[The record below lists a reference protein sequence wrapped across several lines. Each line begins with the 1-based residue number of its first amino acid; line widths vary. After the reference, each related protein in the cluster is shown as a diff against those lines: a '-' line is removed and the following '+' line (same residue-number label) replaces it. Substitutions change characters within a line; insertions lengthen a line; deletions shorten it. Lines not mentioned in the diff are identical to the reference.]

1 MFAEATDRC
10 RRVRTLEAELALS
23 GHAGGGRLR
32 GRVLV
37 GLAEPDSARLVGV
50 APFGQ
55 PRFILVARL
64 NDAALFLPRDR
75 RVLTGEPTSAIV
87 EALAGVAL
95 GPEDL
100 RAVLTGCVVPNP
112 EAVAGRAYGDEW
124 VAVDLRGGATAY
136 LKIVDRQ
143 RRVVVGVRGALSL
156 EYADF
161 VSEIPRRV
169 RLLSSSVGETSAPPD
184 TDLTVTLSQLRTNMP
199 IDPAAFSLE
208 IPADALPLSLD
219 ELRRMGPLGPLDEDS
234 R

>member
-1 MFAEATDRC
+1 MFAEATDQC
-10 RRVRTLEAELALS
+10 RRVRTLEAEIALS

-37 GLAEPDSARLVGV
+37 GLAEPDSARLVGL

-55 PRFILVARL
+55 PRFILVARP
-64 NDAALFLPRDR
+64 NESALFLPRDR

-100 RAVLTGCVVPNP
+100 RSVLTGCIVPNP
-112 EAVAGRAYGDEW
+112 EAVAGRAYGDGW

-143 RRVVVGVRGALSL
+143 RQVVVGVRGALSL

-161 VSEIPRRV
+161 VNRIPRRV

-184 TDLTVTLSQLRTNMP
+184 TDLTVTLSQVRMNLP

-219 ELRRMGPLGPLDEDS
+219 ELRRMGPLGEDS

>member
-10 RRVRTLEAELALS
+10 RRVRTLEAELSLS
-23 GHAGGGRLR
+23 GRAGGGRLR

-37 GLAEPDSARLVGV
+37 GLAEPDSARLVGL

-55 PRFILVARL
+55 PRFILVARPNETTL
-64 NDAALFLPRDR
+64 LLPRDR

-100 RAVLTGCVVPNP
+100 RSVLTGCVVPNP

-136 LKIVDRQ
+136 LKVVDRQ

-161 VSEIPRRV
+161 VSRVPRRV

-184 TDLTVTLSQLRTNMP
+184 TDLTITLSQVRMNVP

-219 ELRRMGPLGPLDEDS
+219 ELRRMGPLGED
-234 R
+234 RR